1 MKLFWSDIHLDDS
14 RSQNCIEMQHL
25 PQDVQVWNFCGGRF
39 HIYELRLH
47 WRAQL
52 SRDGSISSSIQT
64 ATFSWC
70 CYAGPVISIRRPP
83 PAARIPQWPWYPI
96 VNCLLSQRP
105 SWLVKLPSSLS
116 PLSPAPVD
124 ADCVGWEVDDHFV
137 LLPGVGANK
146 RTFSKTGKDV
156 EVPCSVTLSWLS
168 SVRVT
173 MKWTISV
180 EVTVLRPIPLVRV
193 RCHIIIIIIV
203 IIFCGMRVIRLW
215 FASMLDCFTMR
226 GLQSFASRCYQVI
239 TDGVDV
245 IEWAISQMKSR
256 DISR

>member
-1 MKLFWSDIHLDDS
+1 M
-14 RSQNCIEMQHL
+14 
-25 PQDVQVWNFCGGRF
+25 
-39 HIYELRLH
+39 
-47 WRAQL
+47 
-52 SRDGSISSSIQT
+52 
-64 ATFSWC
+64 
-70 CYAGPVISIRRPP
+70 
-83 PAARIPQWPWYPI
+83 
-96 VNCLLSQRP
+96 NCLLSQRP

-193 RCHIIIIIIV
+193 RCHIIIIIIIV
-203 IIFCGMRVIRLW
+203 IIFCGMRVIRL
-215 FASMLDCFTMR
+215 
-226 GLQSFASRCYQVI
+226 
-239 TDGVDV
+239 
-245 IEWAISQMKSR
+245 
-256 DISR
+256 